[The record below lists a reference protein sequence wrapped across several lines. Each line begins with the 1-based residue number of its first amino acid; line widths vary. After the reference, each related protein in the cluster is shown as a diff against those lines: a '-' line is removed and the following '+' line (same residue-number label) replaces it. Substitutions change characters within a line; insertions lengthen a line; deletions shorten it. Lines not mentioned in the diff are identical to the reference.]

1 MAKLHQNKSRL
12 NTDLKL
18 SMSGPDDT
26 SGFRVLVNM
35 TPSGA
40 GLERRPNIV
49 AVPTGYSAASINN
62 DENTAHQVGSYHSQL
77 DLSQH
82 TDNASTIGSAF
93 TAWNRIF
100 EGIDVEIIQDKLV
113 LVYLIKNNA
122 SGTTLQ
128 MAHSY
133 HSPTDP
139 LLGELV
145 ATSSSVESDVTSGF
159 TNFGSLHPYVAAS
172 YWQRRIVEAVDM
184 YMIVGYGTG
193 GFRFGDNVNSLTI
206 DNDSIP
212 IWNATALLMGTNVVD
227 VTYGADYRF
236 TSEPDSY
243 LANPTYPG
251 ALTYDTSEIPRYDAS
266 SSFYIDHGPKEA
278 FAHVDRL
285 GQTFWYG
292 FKNTPYKYTGVT
304 PTERILFDKSE
315 LSLDSGA
322 SVVIMRPYD
331 IFVSEELLPQSL
343 NTIGIFPLSQ
353 ASGSDDEV
361 IGMADTNA
369 GNIIFSR
376 HAIQAFTGIGSDR
389 TGGAVKIITN
399 RMGCDAQHSI
409 KSMRA
414 GVFFANHGGVHML
427 SGASV
432 ARIEA
437 FDELFGE
444 GVVVDRGP
452 YSTYQGDADGAAPSG
467 SSMEDNETL
476 DCDPWQTYK
485 VDHNR
490 LDRAVAGAWDDLYIL
505 FCSMEG
511 HDPGD
516 DNRLALVH
524 NQITNKST
532 IWLLPKN
539 MGVRGFAYNGK
550 YSTPFVMTRYGLA
563 KFESTTGVD
572 EVWIVSGSDAS
583 KATVVSSTKP
593 YPAVVAQSR
602 LMPNIEAAVVTPDI
616 NVHHTVRIDDSVDD
630 DMKMRF
636 QMWSHVADLA
646 AGQSTLDTSQFTTA
660 DVSVLDKLYH
670 GTLDSWYKSATGAG
684 GSYAYYA
691 QSNGTAKTGYLPI
704 TRYVPRD
711 VHRLST
717 ASTSAQG
724 ISHMFQFHTLNPIN
738 IKAINVNLRV
748 VAQVGRRS

>member
-40 GLERRPNIV
+40 GLERRPSIV
-49 AVPTGYSAASINN
+49 ATPIGFSSANQTNGAS
-62 DENTAHQVGSYHSQL
+62 TAHQLGSYTTEL

-82 TDNASTIGSAF
+82 TDNASNF
-93 TAWNRIF
+93 TSTFAETNQIF
-100 EGIDVEIIQDKLV
+100 EGIDVEIVQDRLV
-113 LVYLIKNNA
+113 CVYLIKTQ
-122 SGTTLQ
+122 SGAVDLKLGWSWHWPQ
-128 MAHSY
+128 
-133 HSPTDP
+133 DP
-139 LLGELV
+139 LLGSQSIVNSGDTGSSITLI
-145 ATSSSVESDVTSGF
+145 TSDYGA
-159 TNFGSLHPYVAAS
+159 LHPYTVAS

-184 YMIVGYGTG
+184 FMITGYGVG
-193 GFRFGDNVNSLTI
+193 GNRIGGTAIPGTLS
-206 DNDSIP
+206 NDSIP
-212 IWNATALLMGTNVVD
+212 IWESTALLMDNFPKD
-227 VTYGADYRF
+227 VTYGADMDDV
-236 TSEPDSY
+236 T
-243 LANPTYPG
+243 
-251 ALTYDTSEIPRYDAS
+251 EIPRYDAS

-278 FAHVDRL
+278 FAHVDRF
-285 GQTFWYG
+285 GQVFWYG
-292 FKNTPYKYTGVT
+292 FTNTPYKFTGVT

-315 LSLDSGA
+315 LSLDTGA

-331 IFVSEELLPQSL
+331 IFISEELLPQSL
-343 NTIGIFPLSQ
+343 NTIGIFPLNQ
-353 ASGSDDEV
+353 ASGADDEV
-361 IGMADTNA
+361 IGIADTNA
-369 GNIIFSR
+369 GNVIFSR
-376 HAIQAFTGIGSDR
+376 HSIQVFNGIGSDR
-389 TGGAVKIITN
+389 NDGSVKIITN
-399 RMGCDAQHSI
+399 RVGCDARHSI

-414 GVFFANHGGVHML
+414 GVFFANHDGVHML

-452 YSTYQGDADGAAPSG
+452 YGTYQGG
-467 SSMEDNETL
+467 SSPQGIMGDNETH
-476 DCDPWQTYK
+476 DCDPWQNYK
-485 VDHNR
+485 VDHDR

-550 YSTPFVMTRYGLA
+550 FSTPFVMTRYGLA
-563 KFESTTGVD
+563 KLDSTTGVD
-572 EVWIVSGSDAS
+572 EVWVRTGSGTGMAP
-583 KATVVSSTKP
+583 VVSSAKP

-602 LMPNIEAAVVTPDI
+602 LLPNIEAAVAVPDI

-670 GTLDSWYKSATGAG
+670 GTLDSWYKSSTGAG

-691 QSNGTAKTGYLPI
+691 QSNGAAKSGYSPI